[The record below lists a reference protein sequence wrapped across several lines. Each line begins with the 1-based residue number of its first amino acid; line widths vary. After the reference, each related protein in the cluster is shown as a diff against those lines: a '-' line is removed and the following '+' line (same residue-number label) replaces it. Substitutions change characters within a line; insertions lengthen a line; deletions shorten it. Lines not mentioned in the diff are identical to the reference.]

1 MKALVILPTLV
12 LVASCG
18 FGQTEAALVTGD
30 TKVEKITRLLD
41 AYDENGQLNGA
52 VLVALDGEVLYEEA
66 FGFANL
72 EWKVPNTV
80 DTRFRIASLT
90 KAFTAVLVLQQTEDG
105 FLDLEG
111 HVSDYL
117 PGYPKPNGE
126 RITIHHLLSH
136 RAGLIDFPEVP
147 ENFDIRERLRHSR
160 DEMLAY
166 FADLE
171 PLHPPGSRFHYS
183 NFGYVL
189 LAYILEEVTGR
200 SYAELVHER
209 ILVPAG
215 MHETGVDDNDSILPK
230 RAAGYHAKLLT
241 GPENSPFLDMS
252 VTLGAGCL
260 YSTVRDLFLFD
271 EAFRRGKLL
280 SEESMNLMLTHY
292 YGLGVEKWRFGIFR
306 GTVAVGGN
314 GSINGFAST
323 TRRFSVGD
331 QVAFVA
337 AIRNVKGVGGL
348 ETEWV
353 YTATIAKGIAAI
365 LFDADC
371 ALPLRSAAALTGRRL
386 LASDV
391 SATEVLE
398 ELLART
404 DEPLRFDMEELQM
417 VAERLIELGR
427 SDAAQDLL
435 TVGPTYF

>member
-1 MKALVILPTLV
+1 MKIRFLPPALVLL
-12 LVASCG
+12 ASCG
-18 FGQTEAALVTGD
+18 FGQVEAPLVTGA
-30 TKVEKITRLLD
+30 TTVEKVTRFLE
-41 AYDENGQLNGA
+41 AYDENGQFNGA
-52 VLVALDGEVLYEEA
+52 VLVALDGEVLYEGA

-90 KAFTAVLVLQQTEDG
+90 KAFTAVLVLQQAEDG
-105 FLDLEG
+105 VLDLEG

-136 RAGLIDFPEVP
+136 RAGLIDYPAVP
-147 ENFDIRERLRHSR
+147 EDFDIRERLRHDR
-160 DEMLAY
+160 EEMLAY
-166 FADLE
+166 FADRE

-189 LAYILEEVTGR
+189 LAYILEEVTDHP
-200 SYAELVHER
+200 YADLVRER

-215 MHETGVDDNDSILPK
+215 MHDTGVDDNDSILPK

-252 VTLGAGCL
+252 VVIGGGCL

-271 EAFRRGKLL
+271 EAFRGGKLL
-280 SEESMNLMLTHY
+280 NEASTSRMTLHR
-292 YGLGVEKWRFGIFR
+292 YGLGIERWRFGSSRSTFAI
-306 GTVAVGGN
+306 GGN

-323 TRRFSVGD
+323 TRRFPVGD
-331 QVAFVA
+331 RVAFVTA
-337 AIRNVKGVGGL
+337 LRNIKGVGGRQ
-348 ETEWV
+348 TEWV

-365 LFDADC
+365 LFDTDC

-391 SATEVLE
+391 SAAEVLE
-398 ELLART
+398 ELRART
-404 DEPLRFDMEELQM
+404 DDPLRFDAKELEM
-417 VAERLIELGR
+417 VADRLVELGR
-427 SDAAQDLL
+427 PDAARDLL
-435 TVGPTYF
+435 TVGPDYF